1 MGCSSGWRH
10 WRLSDGEVRGRDSSE
25 THSPEARSTETRSN
39 QASESKAADET
50 PPFLTYL
57 GCGGNSVEYV
67 NATSFLRWPLASTIS
82 SATLRRVLGLWG
94 ASHRSV

>member
-10 WRLSDGEVRGRDSSE
+10 WRLSDGELRGRDSSE

-57 GCGGNSVEYV
+57 GCGGNNVAYV
-67 NATSFLRWPLASTIS
+67 NATSLPGWPLASTLS
-82 SATLRRVLGLWG
+82 TETLPSLLGSRG
-94 ASHRSV
+94 ASKCS